1 MFIGVDQLNL
11 GIGYLTNTVK
21 LFGVKEAFT
30 AAPATLVGFTD
41 MFILALLL
49 GGISSVKNKFIV
61 GVLSLMQIIYLTEVG
76 TIIIKSEIQLNLWKL
91 FLIFMERTLIAILLI
106 QKNVERNF
114 TNVFESKPFR
124 DSSAWRCN

>member
-1 MFIGVDQLNL
+1 MFTGVDQLNL

-30 AAPATLVGFTD
+30 AATATLVGFTD

-61 GVLSLMQIIYLTEVG
+61 GVLSLM
-76 TIIIKSEIQLNLWKL
+76 
-91 FLIFMERTLIAILLI
+91 
-106 QKNVERNF
+106 
-114 TNVFESKPFR
+114 
-124 DSSAWRCN
+124 